1 MKGASTPDC
10 RRRGRPR
17 QFDRDQAIA
26 TALMMFKERGYE
38 GTSIAHLTA
47 AIGVSATSLYGVF
60 PSKEALFEEAVALYQ
75 RTEGAFA
82 AMALDRAKTAFGAVR
97 DLLMGAAANY
107 TGDDQAN
114 GCFVSL
120 GVLSCGV
127 EHREIAGR
135 MTARRIA
142 ARDAIKARLN
152 RGKDMGELIPT
163 TDTDALSAFYAA
175 TLQGMSVQAR
185 DGASRYQLEQIAR
198 MALMPLDSCRTQR

>member
-1 MKGASTPDC
+1 
-10 RRRGRPR
+10 
-17 QFDRDQAIA
+17 
-26 TALMMFKERGYE
+26 MFKERGYE

-82 AMALDRAKTAFGAVR
+82 ALALDQAETAFGAVH
-97 DLLMGAAANY
+97 DLLMGAAGNY
-107 TGDDQAN
+107 TRNDQAN

-120 GVLSCGV
+120 GVLSCGT

-135 MTARRIA
+135 MAARRIA
-142 ARDAIKARLN
+142 ARDAIKARLD
-152 RGKDMGELIPT
+152 RGKDIGELLPA

-185 DGASRYQLEQIAR
+185 DGASRHDLEQIAR
-198 MALMPLDSCRTQR
+198 MALVPLERCRTPR